1 MAHHNV
7 YTFFSVHNCL
17 DEDFDAPDVAAD
29 RQLCQAIGAGRMGLH
44 PDAWGNHDPLTMP
57 PPRYRRPFR
66 PPIGFPADNAVGW
79 KPHTP
84 RPQKPQ
90 KPPRPAWHWMPPAE
104 RPSSNDAPR
113 YGTLQLTCDV
123 CSRARWG
130 GTLEYHGD
138 RPLRVA
144 EIRRL
149 GHEEG
154 WTCIAGT
161 DRCPKCSQAIAVPD
175 PVGNGAGG
183 DQGNEQHA

>member
-7 YTFFSVHNCL
+7 FTFFSVHNCL
-17 DEDFDAPDVAAD
+17 DEDFDAPDAAAD
-29 RQLCQAIGAGRMGLH
+29 RQLCQAIGAGKAGLH

-57 PPRYRRPFR
+57 PPRYRRPFV
-66 PPIGFPADNAVGW
+66 PPIGYPADNAVEW

-90 KPPRPAWHWMPPAE
+90 KPPRPAWHPHT
-104 RPSSNDAPR
+104 SSNDAPSH
-113 YGTLQLTCDV
+113 GTLQLTCDV
-123 CSRARWG
+123 CNRARFQKLLG
-130 GTLEYHGD
+130 YGGD
-138 RPLRVA
+138 RAFKVF

-149 GHEEG
+149 GHEHG

-161 DRCPKCSQAIAVPD
+161 DRCPACSQAAAPK
-175 PVGNGAGG
+175 PVGNSAGG